1 MEPTEPPPDLAST
14 HMVGATA
21 ARENAPRERQLPL
34 RGLENLSMIGYQK
47 TEGKSMSFGEITIS
61 IEEYKKLLKIWAAT
75 EAFISFVKASKYSPD
90 REDCARFL
98 GFELG
103 SVIEET

>member
-1 MEPTEPPPDLAST
+1 
-14 HMVGATA
+14 
-21 ARENAPRERQLPL
+21 
-34 RGLENLSMIGYQK
+34 
-47 TEGKSMSFGEITIS
+47 MSFGEITIS

-103 SVIEET
+103 SVKEET